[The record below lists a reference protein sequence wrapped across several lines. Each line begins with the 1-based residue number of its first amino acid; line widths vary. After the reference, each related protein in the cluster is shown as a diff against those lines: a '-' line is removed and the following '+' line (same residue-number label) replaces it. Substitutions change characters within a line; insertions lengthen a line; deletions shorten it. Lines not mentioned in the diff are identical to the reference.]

1 MKKVFTVLKLTMV
14 VMLLAAP
21 IATFAQ
27 PGFNSTD
34 VDDTPIDGGIS
45 LLVLAGAGYGAK
57 KLKERKAKQLNNQQQ
72 AIQK

>member
-27 PGFNSTD
+27 PGFTTD

-72 AIQK
+72 PIQK